1 MSSREPQLSQPR
13 GGAGAPRQNSGVLC
27 RGRRAP
33 NMQTTGFTRP
43 CPNPSVNRGTGQAS
57 CADSSPPGRS
67 FQGAALPVAPA
78 VQALV
83 LQVGDRR
90 LRRAED
96 SACPAQDT
104 SCYQGWPLA
113 RGFVGLSWGSG
124 PHRAAS
130 SPRGSS
136 GVGSYRSG
144 PGSSLFKQLRP
155 LPAST
160 GVGHLELRQGLVWET
175 PFLSIQEEIW
185 QKRKPQKNQ
194 PGSNNF
200 WI

>member
-1 MSSREPQLSQPR
+1 M
-13 GGAGAPRQNSGVLC
+13 
-27 RGRRAP
+27 
-33 NMQTTGFTRP
+33 
-43 CPNPSVNRGTGQAS
+43 
-57 CADSSPPGRS
+57 
-67 FQGAALPVAPA
+67 
-78 VQALV
+78 V
-83 LQVGDRR
+83 LQVGDCR

-113 RGFVGLSWGSG
+113 WGCVGLSWGSG
-124 PHRAAS
+124 PHCAAS

-136 GVGSYRSG
+136 GAGSYRSG

-175 PFLSIQEEIW
+175 PFLSIQEEKKKCLVDVW
-185 QKRKPQKNQ
+185 LHMQTDTPRPPSTPHSPSDRV
-194 PGSNNF
+194 PGTGFWNDVDSCSERGLSPVLLLEILSNLLLCY
-200 WI
+200 